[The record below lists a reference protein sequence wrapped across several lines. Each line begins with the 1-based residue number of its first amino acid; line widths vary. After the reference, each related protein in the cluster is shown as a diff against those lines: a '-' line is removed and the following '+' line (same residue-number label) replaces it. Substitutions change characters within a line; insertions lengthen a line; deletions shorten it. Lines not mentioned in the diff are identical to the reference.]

1 MTVQTATF
9 ALPAPDAPRTDPV
22 VVFRRWLALA
32 FTLCFMVFAL
42 YLCVASVIKF
52 IDIFTEAKDPVE
64 TLIKAINLGVVGIA
78 IFELSVNIHQE
89 YVVGEHHSDFYR
101 LLRRSLSRFI
111 GVVCVALAL
120 EGLMMTIKYSQLDL
134 AGNLYYPVA
143 VIVSTAALLLSLS
156 VFLRLTGREDPRGV
170 SGTGS
175 GSA

>member
-1 MTVQTATF
+1 MRAQPLST
-9 ALPAPDAPRTDPV
+9 PDLVPRPRTDPV

-32 FTLCFMVFAL
+32 FTLCFMAFAL
-42 YLCVASVIKF
+42 YLCLASAMKF
-52 IDIFTEAKDPVE
+52 AAIFSNDRDPVE

-78 IFELSVNIHQE
+78 IFELSVNVHQE
-89 YVVGEHHSDFYR
+89 YVVGEHHADFYR

-143 VIVSTAALLLSLS
+143 VILSTAALLLSLS
-156 VFLRLTGREDPRGV
+156 VFLHMTAGLAGPPGRGD
-170 SGTGS
+170 
-175 GSA
+175 